1 NTTLTP
7 KGRFFTSLTP
17 ALVENF
23 MARCWGKD
31 LPSRRRFSLR
41 GVCWSRMYQQRCP
54 LPDEILDLVL
64 QVALACPLSSYKIL
78 RATLGTTLPEV
89 ASAHPAFRSLMT

>member
-64 QVALACPLSSYKIL
+64 QVMAFLHVMVVFLVKMTISPLVDPSGFVLIG
-78 RATLGTTLPEV
+78 LG
-89 ASAHPAFRSLMT
+89 A